1 MYPEV
6 YLQFTVPVENKQQIS
21 LSSSI
26 LHTFCDRTHALSRN
40 IDNKVDTLTKISSYR
55 NFYELIL

>member
-21 LSSSI
+21 LSSLI
-26 LHTFCDRTHALSRN
+26 LHTFGDHTHALSRN